1 MTTQPSPTNAT
12 ASRQTVGPAQM
23 PRREFVRTTVLR
35 GLGTAVAL
43 PAFESLLPRGRAAAA
58 TRDAVTDALRMAFVY
73 VPNGVNVQKW
83 KAPDASGPGGLGET
97 LSALADF
104 RSEMQIVAGLAHRNG
119 TAGPDGA
126 GDHAR
131 AMSTILTGARPRKT
145 AGADIHVGISV
156 DQLAAQKIG
165 GQTRFPSLE
174 LSCEGSRQSGS
185 CDSGYACAYSFNMSW
200 RSETQP
206 ATPEANPR
214 LVFER
219 LFGAGKAAERRAS
232 LEGRLAER
240 RSILDFVADDARRVS
255 GRLAS
260 GDRRKLDEYLT
271 GIREIEQRLERLE
284 SFGIPDVADRD
295 LPAAPPPSHRDHI
308 RLLMDMLVLAFQT
321 DSTRVATLLMAHD
334 GSNRSFPEI
343 EVRDG
348 HHALSHH
355 QNDPDKLDKIARIDR
370 FYVEQFAHLLGR
382 LRETKDV
389 RGRPL
394 LDTSMIVYTSGLSD
408 GNRHRHDD
416 LPVVL
421 AGRAGGRL
429 KPGRDVLLPAEQPMS
444 NLFVTMLDILGAPVE
459 RFGDSTGRL
468 DAVCG

>member
-12 ASRQTVGPAQM
+12 APRQTVDPARM

-43 PAFESLLPRGRAAAA
+43 PAFESLLPAGRAAAA
-58 TRDAVTDALRMAFVY
+58 ARDAVTDAPRMAFVY

-83 KAPDASGPGGLGET
+83 KAAESGGLGET

-104 RSEMQIVAGLAHRNG
+104 RSDLQIVAGLAHRNG

-219 LFGAGKAAERRAS
+219 LFGAGKGAERRAS
-232 LEGRLAER
+232 LEGRLAEQ

-255 GRLAS
+255 GRLAG

-284 SFGIPDVADRD
+284 SLGIPDVADRD

-429 KPGRDVLLPAEQPMS
+429 KPGRDVLLPSEQPMS
-444 NLFVTMLDILGAPVE
+444 NLFVTMLDIMGAPVE